1 MGTVNFYT
9 DNTNNIYEIEVG
21 EFFEVSEFRLNLLE
35 TFKQNPKI
43 SKLFEDCEVYEEEKC
58 YDESHPTHELF
69 SIRKDMNNHF
79 FEFTIWFIVK
89 LNGGYYENACLD
101 YKIVW
106 DLACDTFNDT
116 DKFFSIKNDKKRTK
130 EYMVSEAYEIMEY
143 TLKDH
148 EIGLFKMV
156 AGKVLPKIDQVTVE
170 MAQELDAWFAEISK

>member
-1 MGTVNFYT
+1 M
-9 DNTNNIYEIEVG
+9 
-21 EFFEVSEFRLNLLE
+21 
-35 TFKQNPKI
+35 
-43 SKLFEDCEVYEEEKC
+43 
-58 YDESHPTHELF
+58 
-69 SIRKDMNNHF
+69 
-79 FEFTIWFIVK
+79 
-89 LNGGYYENACLD
+89 D